1 MVLEYVV
8 HCLGDGAHLRDVM
21 QEEYVRHLVSPD
33 EIEEILGNPRL
44 IEAARKKMEE
54 DLSSGKLDL
63 RRPTRRV
70 NGPSQSGCENVP
82 DRGPKGSSAL

>member
-21 QEEYVRHLVSPD
+21 QEEYVRHLVSPG

-44 IEAARKKMEE
+44 IEVARKKMEE
-54 DLSSGKLDL
+54 SL
-63 RRPTRRV
+63 
-70 NGPSQSGCENVP
+70 
-82 DRGPKGSSAL
+82 